1 MVSYGLMIINIEKV
15 YEEFVNFKC
24 LKQTVL
30 FPTGLPDDTVVREYE
45 VVSREYITDTIWY
58 HIQKMRNLVGNNKQ
72 FPLLF
77 KVARLMLAPHSNAS
91 IERVFSTVNK
101 SKGKGSDRNHLNIEG
116 SLS

>member
-1 MVSYGLMIINIEKV
+1 
-15 YEEFVNFKC
+15 
-24 LKQTVL
+24 
-30 FPTGLPDDTVVREYE
+30 
-45 VVSREYITDTIWY
+45 
-58 HIQKMRNLVGNNKQ
+58 MRNLVGNNKQ

-116 SLS
+116 SLSSILPIKMDRLESISNCYEFEPSEKLLAAAKKAT